1 MSLVIRSLNG
11 KIIETEIIK
20 YEARLR
26 QAMLWSDVKALDVLA
41 PELIFR
47 NRLGHLMTKK
57 DDLEAHKSG
66 TLKIEALTPS
76 EENIQIIGDVAI
88 VSVRVHNIGYLRWC
102 RIGG

>member
-1 MSLVIRSLNG
+1 MNNS
-11 KIIETEIIK
+11 IETEIIK

-26 QAMLWSDVKALDVLA
+26 QAMLRSDVKALDELLA
-41 PELIFR
+41 PELIFT
-47 NRLGHLMTKK
+47 NHLGHLMTKK

>member
-1 MSLVIRSLNG
+1 
-11 KIIETEIIK
+11 
-20 YEARLR
+20 
-26 QAMLWSDVKALDVLA
+26 MLWSDVKALDVLA

-88 VSVRVHNIGYLRWC
+88 VSVRVHILGTYAGVASEADFRFTRL
-102 RIGG
+102 